1 MNKIKLIIEIDEE
14 TYNDIQSRDWKNGEL
29 VFSEEWKAI
38 KNGIPLPKG
47 HGRLID
53 ADALEILYGLEYATK
68 YGNKSAEQ
76 QAHSYDTM
84 MMYEIADMIDNAP
97 TIIEADK
104 VESEDRYG
112 IFIQANQ
119 SVSR

>member
-1 MNKIKLIIEIDEE
+1 MQIVIDISDERYKDIKRIASVQMERRTKTCEQIIA
-14 TYNDIQSRDWKNGEL
+14 K
-29 VFSEEWKAI
+29 
-38 KNGIPLPKG
+38 GIPLPKG